1 MQFKP
6 KETHKSQYRSSL
18 VGGVHERRWL
28 KAERRD
34 RRPTTGCLYLWGLR
48 APPDPPRGLPS
59 PPRVVYIH
67 KGIHPFTGALNPT
80 DISTWNPHLTT
91 RAPHLIPS
99 LVVCIHAGETRHH
112 GLCVF
117 DLWISSDVKRDQ
129 TFQSE
134 TDIELDMEQ
143 NITRHSFISITKRL
157 FITPEDRAV
166 PAFILVTSSAS
177 VSTTYCTTAPWPW
190 STSLLTSR

>member
-1 MQFKP
+1 VTEGGAP
-6 KETHKSQYRSSL
+6 RSTAHHGLFVSM
-18 VGGVHERRWL
+18 G
-28 KAERRD
+28 ASCPT
-34 RRPTTGCLYLWGLR
+34 RPTTGAPQSTTGCLYPQGH
-48 APPDPPRGLPS
+48 PPFHGGTQPHRYIYMESTPYDEGSTPHPIIGCLYPR
-59 PPRVVYIH
+59 
-67 KGIHPFTGALNPT
+67 
-80 DISTWNPHLTT
+80 
-91 RAPHLIPS
+91 
-99 LVVCIHAGETRHH
+99 ETRHH

-177 VSTTYCTTAPWPW
+177 VSTTYCTTAP
-190 STSLLTSR
+190 